1 MKKLFSVFLA
11 ALLLLQLSLFALADS
26 SKPADAAQQYS
37 LQVIDNVMQF
47 VKNDKVVRSVSLQNS
62 TISLGKNKQ
71 GGIRVTVKDST
82 GKSRNFTLGSQTALT
97 VSGELQSLQLN
108 KSLPASASISLE
120 KGAKVESLKVSAAC
134 KVQLQGK
141 VSQLKVTNANAKV
154 TAEKSASIGAVSTV
168 SANALSGISQAK
180 ITISTAGSLSAGRD
194 QMNDDS
200 RNDDSRYDRDD
211 DDDDDDRYDRD
222 EDDDDR
228 FDDDDDDDHHE
239 ELPQEK
245 PEEKPDD
252 KPSVPDS
259 QRYRI
264 TRIESKPAEVLFSL
278 NLPTEQ
284 PLTKDDIAILC
295 NGSGKDMT
303 IVNVY
308 TKDNQNYTVTTA
320 YYADNEYFLSIQLA
334 DGSMINKTFTVSLL
348 APQLEQPFVE
358 WSGENS
364 VEITYV
370 SDAAGSLY
378 YLVQPV
384 AAQTRNLWEGQ
395 EEPTAD
401 QLKAQGTKLEMK
413 VQSNQFTIDKL
424 DASTA
429 YTLYYLAVDNF
440 DRTSQVY
447 TASIPAKTEQP
458 EKSEITIT
466 SVEAHTDLSN
476 FGGVHHWFDLT
487 LSEDPQEE
495 LTKENFNISCPV
507 GDTSLGRVQKNSA
520 TEYTLYLKERV
531 ILKDSNDFR
540 FTVTF
545 SDGSTATK
553 IETLDYSAPIASAI
567 TATRKSESTVEF
579 TFKLNEPGTVY
590 WKIYNNADAPS
601 SISDATIE
609 DIIKTGTPIEKVEA
623 GIEYKH
629 LLTDIP
635 AKDVTLYFVPVDR
648 HGNVPK
654 FVETKKISND
664 FIPEQTEKPEQ
675 GESNIASI
683 IVTDD
688 THMSSEGPR
697 LFVTFKKA
705 VSSLVD
711 NADVRIVGKNMTL
724 SGTKQ
729 IQVIDPSSLDVG
741 IQLMPVV
748 PAGEYTLEI
757 YLDDVLNKATFTI
770 E

>member
-11 ALLLLQLSLFALADS
+11 SLLLLQLSLFALADS
-26 SKPADAAQQYS
+26 SKSAAAAQQYS

-47 VKNDKVVRSVSLQNS
+47 VKNDKVVRSVSLQNP
-62 TISLGKNKQ
+62 TINLGKSKQ
-71 GGIRVTVKDST
+71 GGIRVSVKDST
-82 GKSRNFTLGSQTALT
+82 GKSRSFTLGSQTALT
-97 VSGELQSLQLN
+97 VSGELQSLQLS
-108 KSLPASASISLE
+108 KSLPASASVSLE
-120 KGAKVESLKVSAAC
+120 KGAKVESLKVNAAC

-180 ITISTAGSLSAGRD
+180 ITVSTAGSLSAGRD

-200 RNDDSRYDRDD
+200 RYEDNRYDRDD
-211 DDDDDDRYDRD
+211 DEDDDDRYED
-222 EDDDDR
+222 EEQE
-228 FDDDDDDDHHE
+228 E

-245 PEEKPDD
+245 PED

-264 TRIESKPAEVLFSL
+264 TSIQSKPAEVLFSL

-284 PLTKDDIAILC
+284 PLTKENIKILC

-348 APQLEQPFVE
+348 APQLEKPFVE

-384 AAQTRNLWEGQ
+384 AAQTRNLWEEQ

-401 QLKAQGTKLEMK
+401 QLKAKGTQLEMK
-413 VQSNQFTIDKL
+413 VQSNRFTIDNL
-424 DASTA
+424 DARTA

-440 DRTSQVY
+440 DRTSQIY

-458 EKSEITIT
+458 EKSEITI
-466 SVEAHTDLSN
+466 VDMVINSN
-476 FGGVHHWFDLT
+476 INIDEVSVHHSFDIT
-487 LSEDPQEE
+487 LSEAPQEE
-495 LTKENFNISCPV
+495 LTLDQFSVTCPQES
-507 GDTSLGRVQKNSA
+507 DIELGKLTKRSD
-520 TEYTLYLKERV
+520 TEYRV
-531 ILKDSNDFR
+531 EVAPYTILKDNN
-540 FTVTF
+540 TYTLTITF
-545 SDGSTATK
+545 ADGSTASK
-553 IETLDYSAPIASAI
+553 KAFLDYSAPEINSVKLNRTSET
-567 TATRKSESTVEF
+567 TAEVSFFSDTDGILYWKVLDKSEIPQDTSP
-579 TFKLNEPGTVY
+579 KEPEVIINGGNRV
-590 WKIYNNADAPS
+590 
-601 SISDATIE
+601 
-609 DIIKTGTPIEKVEA
+609 DIIGQTTNVLELEN
-623 GIEYKH
+623 
-629 LLTDIP
+629 LTDETQYFCFVSEDEYGNRMNFYDYEKIP
-635 AKDVTLYFVPVDR
+635 TYVAPEPPVQ
-648 HGNVPK
+648 
-654 FVETKKISND
+654 
-664 FIPEQTEKPEQ
+664 PEDTF
-675 GESNIASI
+675 NIASLR
-683 IVTDD
+683 VEKD
-688 THMSSEGPR
+688 TLFPLGEVHYLYLSFDEEGIAGQIELSDITIR
-697 LFVTFKKA
+697 GMG
-705 VSSLVD
+705 VSLNGDKGFFTKSVD
-711 NADVRIVGKNMTL
+711 SDNPQRMYFYTRKLLAAGDYTITINLNGKTA
-724 SGTKQ
+724 SK
-729 IQVIDPSSLDVG
+729 D
-741 IQLMPVV
+741 
-748 PAGEYTLEI
+748 
-757 YLDDVLNKATFTI
+757 FTI

>member
-11 ALLLLQLSLFALADS
+11 SLLLLQLSLFALADS
-26 SKPADAAQQYS
+26 SKSAAAAQQYS

-62 TISLGKNKQ
+62 TINLGKSKQ
-71 GGIRVTVKDST
+71 GGIRVSVKDST
-82 GKSRNFTLGSQTALT
+82 GKSRSFTLGSQTALT

-120 KGAKVESLKVSAAC
+120 KGAKVESLKVNAAC

-200 RNDDSRYDRDD
+200 RNDD
-211 DDDDDDRYDRD
+211 RYDRD
-222 EDDDDR
+222 EGDDDR
-228 FDDDDDDDHHE
+228 FDDDDDHE

-245 PEEKPDD
+245 PED

-264 TRIESKPAEVLFSL
+264 TSIQSKPAEVLFSL

-284 PLTKDDIAILC
+284 PLTKENIAILC

-334 DGSMINKTFTVSLL
+334 DGSMINKTFTTSLL
-348 APQLEQPFVE
+348 APQLEKPFVE
-358 WSGENS
+358 WNDDSS

-401 QLKAQGTKLEMK
+401 QLKAKGTKLEMK
-413 VQSNQFTIDKL
+413 VQSNQFTIDNL
-424 DASTA
+424 DARTA
-429 YTLYYLAVDNF
+429 YILYYLAVDNF

-495 LTKENFNISCPV
+495 LTKENFNISCPK

-545 SDGSTATK
+545 SDGSTATTTK
-553 IETLDYSAPIASAI
+553 YLDYSAPKISSVSFKRTSETTAEVSFSSDTDGILYWKVLDKSEIPQDTSPKKPEVIINGGNRVDIIGQTTNVLELENLTDETQYFCFVSEDEYGNRMEFYDYEKIPTYVAPEPEPEQPENTFQIASLRVEKDRHFALGEVHYLYLSFDEEGIAGKIELSNI
-567 TATRKSESTVEF
+567 TIKGMGVSLNGSDSFDDRHHSSITPNQMYFCTRKPLAAGNYTI
-579 TFKLNEPGTVY
+579 TINLNG
-590 WKIYNNADAPS
+590 
-601 SISDATIE
+601 
-609 DIIKTGTPIEKVEA
+609 KTA
-623 GIEYKH
+623 S
-629 LLTDIP
+629 
-635 AKDVTLYFVPVDR
+635 KD
-648 HGNVPK
+648 
-654 FVETKKISND
+654 
-664 FIPEQTEKPEQ
+664 
-675 GESNIASI
+675 
-683 IVTDD
+683 
-688 THMSSEGPR
+688 
-697 LFVTFKKA
+697 
-705 VSSLVD
+705 
-711 NADVRIVGKNMTL
+711 
-724 SGTKQ
+724 
-729 IQVIDPSSLDVG
+729 
-741 IQLMPVV
+741 
-748 PAGEYTLEI
+748 
-757 YLDDVLNKATFTI
+757 FTI

>member
-11 ALLLLQLSLFALADS
+11 SLLLLQLSLFALADS
-26 SKPADAAQQYS
+26 SKSAAAAQQYS

-62 TISLGKNKQ
+62 TINLGKSKQ
-71 GGIRVTVKDST
+71 GGIRVSVKDST
-82 GKSRNFTLGSQTALT
+82 GKSRSFTLGSQTALT

-120 KGAKVESLKVSAAC
+120 KGAKVESLKVNAAC

-180 ITISTAGSLSAGRD
+180 ITVSTAGSLSAGRD

-200 RNDDSRYDRDD
+200 RNDDRYDRDD
-211 DDDDDDRYDRD
+211 DEDDDDRYED
-222 EDDDDR
+222 EEQE
-228 FDDDDDDDHHE
+228 E

-245 PEEKPDD
+245 PED

-264 TRIESKPAEVLFSL
+264 TSIQSKPAEVLFSL

-308 TKDNQNYTVTTA
+308 TKDNRNYTVTTA

-334 DGSMINKTFTVSLL
+334 DGSMINKTFTTSLL
-348 APQLEQPFVE
+348 APQLEKPFVE
-358 WSGENS
+358 WNDDSS
-364 VEITYV
+364 VQITYV
-370 SDAAGSLY
+370 SSAAGSLY

-384 AAQTRNLWEGQ
+384 EAQTRSLWEGQ
-395 EEPTAD
+395 EEPTVD
-401 QLKAQGTKLEMK
+401 QLKAQGTKLAMQ
-413 VQSNQFTIDKL
+413 VQSNRFTIDHL
-424 DASTA
+424 DARTA

-440 DRTSQVY
+440 DRTSQIY

-495 LTKENFNISCPV
+495 LTISNFNIYCPV

-545 SDGSTATK
+545 SDGSTATTTK
-553 IETLDYSAPIASAI
+553 YLDYSAPKISSVSFKRTSETTAEVSFSADTDGI
-567 TATRKSESTVEF
+567 LYWKVLDKSEIPQDTSPKKPEVII
-579 TFKLNEPGTVY
+579 NGGNRV
-590 WKIYNNADAPS
+590 
-601 SISDATIE
+601 
-609 DIIKTGTPIEKVEA
+609 DIIGQTTNVLELEN
-623 GIEYKH
+623 
-629 LLTDIP
+629 LTDETQYFCFVSEDEYGNRMEFYDYEKIP
-635 AKDVTLYFVPVDR
+635 TYVAPEPPVQ
-648 HGNVPK
+648 
-654 FVETKKISND
+654 
-664 FIPEQTEKPEQ
+664 PEDTF
-675 GESNIASI
+675 NIASLRVEKDTLFPLGEVHYLYLSFDEEGI
-683 IVTDD
+683 AGQIELSDITIRGMGVSLNGRESFDD
-688 THMSSEGPR
+688 RFYNSEYP
-697 LFVTFKKA
+697 
-705 VSSLVD
+705 
-711 NADVRIVGKNMTL
+711 
-724 SGTKQ
+724 KQ
-729 IQVIDPSSLDVG
+729 LYFCTRKPLA
-741 IQLMPVV
+741 
-748 PAGEYTLEI
+748 AGEYTI
-757 YLDDVLNKATFTI
+757 TINLNGKTASKAFTVT

>member
-11 ALLLLQLSLFALADS
+11 SLLLLQLSLFALADS
-26 SKPADAAQQYS
+26 SKTAAAAQQYS

-62 TISLGKNKQ
+62 TISLGKSKQ

-97 VSGELQSLQLN
+97 VSGELQGLQLN

-180 ITISTAGSLSAGRD
+180 ITVSTAGSLSAGRD

-200 RNDDSRYDRDD
+200 RYDRDD
-211 DDDDDDRYDRD
+211 DDDDDD
-222 EDDDDR
+222 
-228 FDDDDDDDHHE
+228 HE
-239 ELPQEK
+239 EQPQEK

-264 TRIESKPAEVLFSL
+264 TRIESKPAEVHFSL

-284 PLTKDDIAILC
+284 PLTKENIAILC

-334 DGSMINKTFTVSLL
+334 DGSMIDKTFTVSLL
-348 APQLEQPFVE
+348 APQLEQPLVE
-358 WSGENS
+358 WSSENS
-364 VEITYV
+364 VQITYV

-384 AAQTRNLWEGQ
+384 KAQTRSLWEGQ

-401 QLKAQGTKLEMK
+401 QLKAQGTKLAMK
-413 VQSNQFTIDKL
+413 VQSNHFTIDNL
-424 DASTA
+424 DARTA

-440 DRTSQVY
+440 DRTSQIY

-458 EKSEITIT
+458 DKSEITI
-466 SVEAHTDLSN
+466 VDMVINSN
-476 FGGVHHWFDLT
+476 INIDEVSVHHSFDIT
-487 LSEDPQEE
+487 LSEAPKEE
-495 LTKENFNISCPV
+495 LTLDQFSVTCPKESDIK
-507 GDTSLGRVQKNSA
+507 LGKLTKRSD
-520 TEYTLYLKERV
+520 TEYRIEIAPNR
-531 ILKDSNDFR
+531 ILKDNN
-540 FTVTF
+540 TYTLTITF
-545 SDGSTATK
+545 ADGSTASQK
-553 IETLDYSAPIASAI
+553 AFLDYSAPKISSVSFNRTSET
-567 TATRKSESTVEF
+567 TAEVSFFSDTNGI
-579 TFKLNEPGTVY
+579 LY
-590 WKIYNNADAPS
+590 WK
-601 SISDATIE
+601 
-609 DIIKTGTPIEKVEA
+609 
-623 GIEYKH
+623 
-629 LLTDIP
+629 
-635 AKDVTLYFVPVDR
+635 
-648 HGNVPK
+648 
-654 FVETKKISND
+654 
-664 FIPEQTEKPEQ
+664 
-675 GESNIASI
+675 
-683 IVTDD
+683 
-688 THMSSEGPR
+688 
-697 LFVTFKKA
+697 
-705 VSSLVD
+705 
-711 NADVRIVGKNMTL
+711 
-724 SGTKQ
+724 
-729 IQVIDPSSLDVG
+729 
-741 IQLMPVV
+741 
-748 PAGEYTLEI
+748 
-757 YLDDVLNKATFTI
+757 VLNKNEIPQDTSSKKPEVIINGGNRVDIVGQTTNVLELENLTDETQCFCFVSEDEYGNRMEFYDYEKIPSYVAPEPEPEPEESLIESITVSRDGYYLGKDGHQLTVTLKEPIEMDNYNTSIHGKGIIIQGYQNLGVSSRDGSNVYTVDITRYLTPGDYTLKVNIDGKIIEAPFTVI

>member
-11 ALLLLQLSLFALADS
+11 SLLLLQLSLFALADS
-26 SKPADAAQQYS
+26 SKSAAAAQQYS

-47 VKNDKVVRSVSLQNS
+47 VKNDKVVRSVSLQNP
-62 TISLGKNKQ
+62 TINLGKSKQ
-71 GGIRVTVKDST
+71 GGIRVSVKDST
-82 GKSRNFTLGSQTALT
+82 GKSRSFTLGSQTALT
-97 VSGELQSLQLN
+97 VSGELQALQLN

-120 KGAKVESLKVSAAC
+120 KGAKVENLKVNAAC

-154 TAEKSASIGAVSTV
+154 TAEKSASIGTVSTV

-180 ITISTAGSLSAGRD
+180 ITVSTAGSLSAGRD
-194 QMNDDS
+194 QMNDDN

-211 DDDDDDRYDRD
+211 NDDDDNRYDDDRD
-222 EDDDDR
+222 EDDND
-228 FDDDDDDDHHE
+228 E

-245 PEEKPDD
+245 PNDKPDD

-264 TRIESKPAEVLFSL
+264 TSIQSKPAEVLFSL

-308 TKDNQNYTVTTA
+308 TKDNRNYTVTTA
-320 YYADNEYFLSIQLA
+320 YYADNEYFLSIRLA
-334 DGSMINKTFTVSLL
+334 DGSMIDKTFTTSLL

-401 QLKAQGTKLEMK
+401 QLKAKGTKLEMK
-413 VQSNQFTIDKL
+413 VQSNQFTIDEL
-424 DASTA
+424 DAGTV

-447 TASIPAKTEQP
+447 TVSIPAKTEQP
-458 EKSEITIT
+458 EKSEITI
-466 SVEAHTDLSN
+466 VDMVINSN
-476 FGGVHHWFDLT
+476 TNPDEVSVHHSFDVT
-487 LSEDPQEE
+487 LSEVPQEE
-495 LTKENFNISCPV
+495 LTLDQFFVTCPL
-507 GDTSLGRVQKNSA
+507 GDIELGKLTKRSN
-520 TEYTLYLKERV
+520 TEYRV
-531 ILKDSNDFR
+531 EVAPYTILKDNN
-540 FTVTF
+540 TYTLTITF
-545 SDGSTATK
+545 ADGSTASQK
-553 IETLDYSAPIASAI
+553 AFLDYSAPIASAI

-579 TFKLNEPGTVY
+579 TFQLNEPGTVY

-623 GIEYKH
+623 GIVYKH

-648 HGNVPK
+648 RGNVPK

-664 FIPEQTEKPEQ
+664 FIPEQPEKPEQ

-683 IVTDD
+683 TVTDD
-688 THMSSEGPR
+688 SYMNSEGPR

-705 VSSLVD
+705 VSSRID
-711 NADVRIVGKNMTL
+711 NADVRIIGKNMTL

-729 IQVIDPSSLDVG
+729 IQLIYPSSLDVG

>member
-11 ALLLLQLSLFALADS
+11 SLLLLQLSLFALADS
-26 SKPADAAQQYS
+26 SKSAAAAQQYS

-47 VKNDKVVRSVSLQNS
+47 VKNDKVVRSVSLQNP
-62 TISLGKNKQ
+62 TINLGKSKQ
-71 GGIRVTVKDST
+71 GGIRVSVKDST
-82 GKSRNFTLGSQTALT
+82 GKSRSFTLGSQTALT

-120 KGAKVESLKVSAAC
+120 KGAKVESLKVNAAC

-180 ITISTAGSLSAGRD
+180 ITVSTAGSLSAGRD

-200 RNDDSRYDRDD
+200 RNDD
-211 DDDDDDRYDRD
+211 RYDRD
-222 EDDDDR
+222 EGDDDR
-228 FDDDDDDDHHE
+228 FDDDDDHE
-239 ELPQEK
+239 ELPQ
-245 PEEKPDD
+245 EKPDD

-264 TRIESKPAEVLFSL
+264 TSIQSKPAEVLFSL

-334 DGSMINKTFTVSLL
+334 DGSMINKTFTTSLL
-348 APQLEQPFVE
+348 APQLEKPLVE

-384 AAQTRNLWEGQ
+384 AAQTRNLWEEQ

-401 QLKAQGTKLEMK
+401 QLKAKGTQLEMK
-413 VQSNQFTIDKL
+413 VQSNRFTIDEL
-424 DASTA
+424 DAGTA

-440 DRTSQVY
+440 DRTSQIY

-458 EKSEITIT
+458 EKSEITI
-466 SVEAHTDLSN
+466 VDMVINSN
-476 FGGVHHWFDLT
+476 INIDEVSVHHSFDIT
-487 LSEDPQEE
+487 LSEAPQEE
-495 LTKENFNISCPV
+495 LTLDQFSVTCPQES
-507 GDTSLGRVQKNSA
+507 DIKLGKLTKRSD
-520 TEYTLYLKERV
+520 TEYRV
-531 ILKDSNDFR
+531 EIAPNRILKDNNNY
-540 FTVTF
+540 TLTITF
-545 SDGSTATK
+545 ADGSTASK
-553 IETLDYSAPIASAI
+553 KAFLDYSAPEISSVKLNRTSETTAEVSFSSDTDGILYWKVLDKSEIPQDTSPKEPEVIINGGNRVDIIGQTTNVLELENLTDETQYFCFVSEDEYGNRMNFYDYEKIPTYVAPEPPVQPEDTFQIVSFHVEADDYYVPTGAHYFDI
-567 TATRKSESTVEF
+567 TISEGDAANIRLEHITIKGMGVSLNGDKGFFTKSVDSDNPQRMYFYTRKLLAAGDYTI
-579 TFKLNEPGTVY
+579 TINLNG
-590 WKIYNNADAPS
+590 
-601 SISDATIE
+601 
-609 DIIKTGTPIEKVEA
+609 KTA
-623 GIEYKH
+623 S
-629 LLTDIP
+629 
-635 AKDVTLYFVPVDR
+635 KD
-648 HGNVPK
+648 
-654 FVETKKISND
+654 
-664 FIPEQTEKPEQ
+664 
-675 GESNIASI
+675 
-683 IVTDD
+683 
-688 THMSSEGPR
+688 
-697 LFVTFKKA
+697 
-705 VSSLVD
+705 
-711 NADVRIVGKNMTL
+711 
-724 SGTKQ
+724 
-729 IQVIDPSSLDVG
+729 
-741 IQLMPVV
+741 
-748 PAGEYTLEI
+748 
-757 YLDDVLNKATFTI
+757 FTI